1 MKKKK
6 FDPKKLEVLNNPRRL
21 EDIPPGL
28 IVNLLGLKNVQ
39 TIVDVGAGTG
49 FFTVKFAEILNVQKA
64 YACDISP
71 VMVKWIK
78 DNLVPQ
84 HPYIIPVLS
93 GEKSIPLKDK
103 SVDLCFM
110 IALHHELEN
119 PIAILK
125 ECKRILRKGG
135 KIFVVDWKKK
145 EMKEGPP
152 INIRYTPDI
161 VKNQMELVDFKNIFI
176 FEELPKFFLVGGE
189 N

>member
-6 FDPKKLEVLNNPRRL
+6 FDPKKLEVLNNPKRL

-28 IVNLLGLKNVQ
+28 IVNLLNLKDVQ
-39 TIVDVGAGTG
+39 TLVDVGAGTG
-49 FFTVKFAEILNVQKA
+49 FFTVKFAEILNVNKA

-71 VMVKWIK
+71 VMVKWMK
-78 DNLVPQ
+78 DNLVPKY
-84 HPYIIPVLS
+84 PSIIPVLS
-93 GEKSIPLKDK
+93 EEKSIPFKDK

-110 IALHHELEN
+110 IALHHELED

-125 ECKRILRKGG
+125 ECKRILREGG
-135 KIFVVDWKKK
+135 KIFVVDWKRK
-145 EMKEGPP
+145 EMNEGPP
-152 INIRYTPDI
+152 INIRYTSDI
-161 VKNQMELVDFKNIFI
+161 VKNQMQLVDFKNIFI